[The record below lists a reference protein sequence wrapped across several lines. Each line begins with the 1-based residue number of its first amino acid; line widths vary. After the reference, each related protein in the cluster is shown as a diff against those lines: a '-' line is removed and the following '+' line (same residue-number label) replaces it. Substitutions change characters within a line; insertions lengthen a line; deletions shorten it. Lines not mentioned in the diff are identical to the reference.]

1 MACCQGLLLA
11 ALSVSSALQEIS
23 RHHLS
28 SIEVSSTEVPGT
40 EVPGPVCLGEIRLC
54 LGFEGAWKSLKG
66 VGVKDLTSQRDSK
79 NEDISD
85 SGLLMC

>member
-40 EVPGPVCLGEIRLC
+40 EVPGTEVPGPVCLGEIRLC

-66 VGVKDLTSQRDSK
+66 VGVKDLTS
-79 NEDISD
+79 
-85 SGLLMC
+85 